1 MNPVYAW
8 LAALVTFIV
17 IEIATM
23 GLTTIWFAGGALIA
37 LLLALAEVSFYVQ
50 LGAFLVI
57 SIILLVCTRPL
68 AVKFFNQKREKTNVD
83 SMIGKQAIVLADIDN
98 LREEGHVILNG
109 MEWSARAY
117 EEDGSLRNRRLEGAM
132 IEDEDEA
139 IERAIRVI
147 KTGKIKAYSG
157 NDIDINLLQ

>member
-1 MNPVYAW
+1 MNPIYVW
-8 LAALVTFIV
+8 LLALVTFIV

-23 GLTTIWFAGGALIA
+23 GLTTIWFAGGALVA
-37 LLLALAEVSFYVQ
+37 LLLALGEATFYVQ

-83 SMIGKQAIVLADIDN
+83 SMLGKQAIVIAGIDN
-98 LREEGHVILNG
+98 LREEGQVILNG

-117 EEDGSLRNRRLEGAM
+117 EENGIIPTGAVV
-132 IEDEDEA
+132 EVKE
-139 IERAIRVI
+139 IRGVKLI
-147 KTGKIKAYSG
+147 VVEKGKE
-157 NDIDINLLQ
+157 Q